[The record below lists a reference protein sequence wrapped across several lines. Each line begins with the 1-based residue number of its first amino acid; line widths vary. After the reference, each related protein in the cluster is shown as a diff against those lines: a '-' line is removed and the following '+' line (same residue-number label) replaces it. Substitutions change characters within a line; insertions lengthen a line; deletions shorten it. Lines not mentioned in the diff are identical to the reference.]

1 MRRGAAFESEFDV
14 DGCITEIAA
23 RLSTRL
29 PELASNVQLFVE
41 DAIPQMRGD
50 ALLMELFRAS
60 AESNIDTLLSAL
72 RYHIA
77 LERVDAPSAAV
88 EHARRLAQHGVPVNA
103 LVRSYRLGQGRMN
116 ELVFDAVRTTNL
128 PPQAKV
134 AVRKRITATLFQYV
148 DRISQQVIAVYEEEH
163 ERWLENQNSIRA
175 LRVREL
181 LAAKKAIDV
190 DAATTSIRYP
200 LRWHHLA
207 VVIWYPDSRADEDVL
222 PQLQRFL
229 VELGHAGGAAANPL
243 FVAANRVTGWGWLPY
258 KTPVHDARE
267 KSAKIDKVRALAAGR
282 PDSPSVGIGNFAPGV
297 DGFRRSHQQAQRARS
312 VAIARRQQEPTVL
325 AAADPGLSLAA
336 LLAADID
343 EARDWVADAL
353 GDLAGDGE
361 NDERLRETLRVFL
374 RCGSSY
380 KLAAEELTLHFN
392 TVRYRVGRAM
402 ARRGRPIDADRL
414 DVEVALLLCEWFG
427 TAVLQSPR

>member
-1 MRRGAAFESEFDV
+1 MTDLRRKAEFDV

-23 RLSTRL
+23 RLSARL
-29 PELASNVQLFVE
+29 PELSSNVQLFIE
-41 DAIPQMRGD
+41 DEIPQMRGD

-60 AESNIDTLLSAL
+60 AEGNIDTLLNAL
-72 RYHIA
+72 RYQIP

-116 ELVFDAVRTTNL
+116 DLVFDAVRTADV
-128 PPQAKV
+128 PPLARV
-134 AVRKRITATLFQYV
+134 AILERITATLFQYV

-181 LAAKKAIDV
+181 LAGKKTIDV
-190 DAATTSIRYP
+190 DATTTSIRYP
-200 LRWHHLA
+200 LRWHHLG
-207 VVIWYPDSRADEDVL
+207 VVLWYPDTRADEDAL
-222 PQLQRFL
+222 PHLQRFL
-229 VELGHAGGAAANPL
+229 VELGQAAGAGANPL
-243 FVAANRVTGWGWLPY
+243 FVAANRVTGWGWLPF
-258 KTPVHDARE
+258 KTAVDDALE
-267 KSAKIDKVRALAAGR
+267 KTTEKIRVLVAGR
-282 PDSPSVGIGNFAPGV
+282 SDSPSLGIGKFAPGV

-312 VAIARRQQEPTVL
+312 VAIVRRQDGPALL
-325 AAADPGLSLAA
+325 AATDPGLSLAA
-336 LLAADID
+336 LLAGDIS

-353 GDLAGDGE
+353 GDLAGDDE
-361 NDERLRETLRVFL
+361 NDERMRETLRVFL

-392 TVRYRVGRAM
+392 TVRYRVGRAI
-402 ARRGRPIDADRL
+402 ARLGRPIDDDRL
-414 DVEVALLLCEWFG
+414 DVEVALLLCQWFG
-427 TAVLQSPR
+427 AAVLQHPK